1 MMRLTGP
8 VQFGALYKISLRKIY
23 EDIQP
28 AERTLKKAGITHIDT
43 ETAQK
48 IALYGATGDE
58 DFILG
63 NYKDVGDNSQYAFV
77 ATSTDIQAFERLN
90 QEIPDSD
97 PSKKQNVLRQLIGLA
112 VSYGRYRELDK
123 YPYIDRLDI
132 E

>member
-8 VQFGALYKISLRKIY
+8 VQFGALYKFSLRKIY
-23 EDIQP
+23 SDIQP
-28 AERTLKKAGITHIDT
+28 AERTLNKAGITHIDN

-63 NYKDVGDNSQYAFV
+63 NYKDVFDDSQNAFV
-77 ATSTDIQAFERLN
+77 ATSTDVQAFERLN

-97 PSKKQNVLRQLIGLA
+97 TNKKQKVLRQLIGLA
-112 VSYGRYRELDK
+112 ASYGRYRELDTFPSIK
-123 YPYIDRLDI
+123 SWDI